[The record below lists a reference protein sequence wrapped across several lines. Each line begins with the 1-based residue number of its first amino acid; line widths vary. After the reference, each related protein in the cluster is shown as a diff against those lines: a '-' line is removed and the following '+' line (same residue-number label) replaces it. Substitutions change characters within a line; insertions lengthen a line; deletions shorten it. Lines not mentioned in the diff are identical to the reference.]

1 MTYEERMDEVLEIN
15 MSERGFS
22 LWKALKQKL
31 PEIWEKSSSSTG
43 KYHKKHDGSVPSIII
58 HTYEMLSAG
67 IKLFRMLNIKKNTTD
82 ADTLLLGIVLH
93 DSLKYGLD
101 GNLLH
106 TTREHDRLIGDLI
119 KANKATFL
127 KLLNEDQFTILEEG
141 VRYHSGRWSSDVD
154 KNKPFDFKDYNPIA
168 VFIHTLDML
177 STADRLRTNFKET

>member
-31 PEIWEKSSSSTG
+31 PEIWGKSSSSTG
-43 KYHKKHDGSVPSIII
+43 KYHKKHDGSMPSITI

-67 IKLFRMLNIKKNTTD
+67 IKLFRMFNIKKNTTD

-106 TTREHDRLIGDLI
+106 TTGAHDRLIGDLI
-119 KANKATFL
+119 KENKATFL
-127 KLLNEDQFTILEEG
+127 KLLNEDQFIILEEAT
-141 VRYHSGRWSSDVD
+141 RFHSGRWSSDVND
-154 KNKPFDFKDYNPIA
+154 RKNFDFKEYNPITTF
-168 VFIHTLDML
+168 VHTLDML
-177 STADRLRTNFKET
+177 STADRLRTDFKET